1 MEFDQLESQRSDL
14 QKVLK
19 ELDKL
24 PKTPQIELQK
34 QEIQDRI
41 NKITDTIIK
50 ELLSKHEKETQEP
63 TPTKEPQTTPT
74 PCKDL
79 VVSTPK
85 DNAYTTYHN
94 NANKVNLGKLSE
106 REANLL
112 FAIFQ
117 KLKDQGN
124 TLIRFEPQD
133 LKRMIMVKSNLTNRQ
148 LLQILKNLLDNIG
161 GANFWIIRE
170 HVENGEIYEDHT
182 SYMLFKQFDIRIHKP
197 TQTIEYLEIQLNDSY
212 QYLLN
217 NLGMGGQ
224 YTSFK
229 LLEFQRV
236 RGKYA
241 KTLYRLLKQ
250 YKSTGILSVEWS
262 QFREL
267 LDIPK
272 DYKMENIDQKVLT
285 PSLKELRKIYP
296 FEHLSYK
303 KERRNSHD
311 RRKVTH
317 IDFYFEQLP
326 QGETKQQK
334 QKDKQ
339 RAKRDIKLIAWN
351 INNQIAKR
359 NAKDT
364 MEARFLEL
372 KTLIGYQFRHNDSGI
387 VLKIDNTTFEKNQM
401 FLHVSY
407 PKSKHNPQ
415 KFLVSNK
422 TFALELL
429 YVNGYSL
436 KKDMLEIDPPS
447 IHPITN
453 EPIKEFAEYIGKTIH
468 ITNFNVDQ
476 CPEGINNYLK
486 ITRIVKLND
495 NRICVSVQDVDKPEK
510 LLKPFIAKDVKHLK
524 NWFKKHYRWKDR
536 CMLTKLIEKLNHE
549 RKNAIKNGIYHLIQ
563 IKFSY
568 NSNRIEG
575 SGLTYEQTAH
585 IFDKSVLIT
594 EKNANI
600 KLDDIFETINH
611 FECVNHL
618 LESYQEPLSLEYF
631 KTLHKILKKN
641 CSDEV
646 IGGFKKRPNFVG
658 NSTTTR
664 PQLVES
670 ELTNLVKNYQRN
682 LEVSLENIIDFHVAF
697 EKIHPFSDGNGRVG
711 RLVMFKE
718 CLKNNIMPFI
728 IENEHKAFYYRGI
741 KEYDNTKG
749 YLKDTI
755 LQSQDN
761 FNEMVSYFLLPIGA
775 DWND

>member
-1 MEFDQLESQRSDL
+1 MNTNFEQIRKQELELRKL
-14 QKVLK
+14 LE
-19 ELDKL
+19 ELDTL
-24 PKTPQIELQK
+24 PQTTQIKLQK
-34 QEIQDRI
+34 QKIQTYID
-41 NKITDTIIK
+41 KITPSILSGFNQKFK
-50 ELLSKHEKETQEP
+50 EITEKLPNEFEKEKP

-85 DNAYTTYHN
+85 DNTYTTYHN

-117 KLKDQGN
+117 RLKDQGN

-148 LLQILKNLLDNIG
+148 LLQVLKNLLDNIS

-170 HVENGEIYEDHT
+170 HVENGEVYEDHT
-182 SYMLFKQFDIRIHKP
+182 SYMLFKQFEIRIHKP
-197 TQTIEYLEIQLNDSY
+197 TQTIEYLDVQLNDSY

-303 KERRNSHD
+303 KERRSHD
-311 RRKVTH
+311 KRKVTH

-326 QGETKQQK
+326 QGETKKQK
-334 QKDKQ
+334 QADKQ
-339 RAKRDIKLIAWN
+339 RAKRDIKLIAWD
-351 INNQIAKR
+351 IHNQIAKR
-359 NAKDT
+359 NAKAT
-364 MEARFLEL
+364 IEARFLEL

-387 VLKIDNTTFEKNQM
+387 ILQIDNTTFEKNQM
-401 FLHVSY
+401 FIHVSY

-436 KKDMLEIDPPS
+436 KKDSLLEEIEPPK

-486 ITRIVKLND
+486 ITRIVKLNN
-495 NRICVSVQDVDKPEK
+495 NRICISIQDVDKPEK
-510 LLKPFIAKDVKHLK
+510 LLKPFIAKDEKHLK
-524 NWFKKHYRWKDR
+524 NWFKKHYR
-536 CMLTKLIEKLNHE
+536 
-549 RKNAIKNGIYHLIQ
+549 
-563 IKFSY
+563 
-568 NSNRIEG
+568 
-575 SGLTYEQTAH
+575 
-585 IFDKSVLIT
+585 
-594 EKNANI
+594 
-600 KLDDIFETINH
+600 
-611 FECVNHL
+611 
-618 LESYQEPLSLEYF
+618 
-631 KTLHKILKKN
+631 
-641 CSDEV
+641 
-646 IGGFKKRPNFVG
+646 
-658 NSTTTR
+658 
-664 PQLVES
+664 
-670 ELTNLVKNYQRN
+670 
-682 LEVSLENIIDFHVAF
+682 
-697 EKIHPFSDGNGRVG
+697 
-711 RLVMFKE
+711 
-718 CLKNNIMPFI
+718 
-728 IENEHKAFYYRGI
+728 
-741 KEYDNTKG
+741 
-749 YLKDTI
+749 
-755 LQSQDN
+755 
-761 FNEMVSYFLLPIGA
+761 
-775 DWND
+775 

>member
-19 ELDKL
+19 ELDTL
-24 PKTPQIELQK
+24 PQTPQIELQK
-34 QEIQDRI
+34 QKIQDRI

-50 ELLSKHEKETQEP
+50 ELLSKHEIKKEELEHTLKEKP
-63 TPTKEPQTTPT
+63 TPTKAPQTTPT

-79 VVSTPK
+79 VVSTHK
-85 DNAYTTYHN
+85 NNAYTTYHN

-133 LKRMIMVKSNLTNRQ
+133 LKQMIMVKSNLTNRQ
-148 LLQILKNLLDNIG
+148 LLQILKNLLDNIS
-161 GANFWIIRE
+161 GANFWIIKE
-170 HVENGEIYEDHT
+170 HVENGEIYEYHT
-182 SYMLFKQFDIRIHKP
+182 SYMLFKQFEIRIHKP
-197 TQTIEYLEIQLNDSY
+197 TQTIEYLDVQLNDSY

-224 YTSFK
+224 YTSFN

-250 YKSTGILSVEWS
+250 YKSTGILSVEWT

-272 DYKMENIDQKVLT
+272 DYKMENIDQKVLN
-285 PSLKELRKIYP
+285 PSLKELKKIYP

-326 QGETKQQK
+326 QGETKKQK

-339 RAKRDIKLIAWN
+339 RAKRDIKLVAWD

-359 NAKDT
+359 NAKTT

-387 VLKIDNTTFEKNQM
+387 VLQIDNATFEKNQM
-401 FLHVSY
+401 LLHVCF
-407 PKSKHNPQ
+407 PKTKKDPQ
-415 KFLVSNK
+415 KLRVSSK
-422 TFALELL
+422 TFALEFLF
-429 YVNGYSL
+429 VNGYSL
-436 KKDMLEIDPPS
+436 KKDSLLEEIDPPK

-495 NRICVSVQDVDKPEK
+495 NRICISIQDVDKPEK
-510 LLKPFIAKDVKHLK
+510 LLKPFIAKDEKHLK
-524 NWFKKHYRWKDR
+524 NWFKKHYR
-536 CMLTKLIEKLNHE
+536 
-549 RKNAIKNGIYHLIQ
+549 
-563 IKFSY
+563 
-568 NSNRIEG
+568 
-575 SGLTYEQTAH
+575 
-585 IFDKSVLIT
+585 
-594 EKNANI
+594 
-600 KLDDIFETINH
+600 
-611 FECVNHL
+611 
-618 LESYQEPLSLEYF
+618 
-631 KTLHKILKKN
+631 
-641 CSDEV
+641 
-646 IGGFKKRPNFVG
+646 
-658 NSTTTR
+658 
-664 PQLVES
+664 
-670 ELTNLVKNYQRN
+670 
-682 LEVSLENIIDFHVAF
+682 
-697 EKIHPFSDGNGRVG
+697 
-711 RLVMFKE
+711 
-718 CLKNNIMPFI
+718 
-728 IENEHKAFYYRGI
+728 
-741 KEYDNTKG
+741 
-749 YLKDTI
+749 
-755 LQSQDN
+755 
-761 FNEMVSYFLLPIGA
+761 
-775 DWND
+775 

>member
-1 MEFDQLESQRSDL
+1 MPMNTNFEQIRKQELELRKL
-14 QKVLK
+14 LE
-19 ELDKL
+19 ELDTL
-24 PKTPQIELQK
+24 PQTPQVKLQK
-34 QEIQDRI
+34 QKIQTYID
-41 NKITDTIIK
+41 KITPSILSGFNQKFK
-50 ELLSKHEKETQEP
+50 EITENLSNEFEKEKP
-63 TPTKEPQTTPT
+63 TPTKAPQTTPT

-79 VVSTPK
+79 VVTTPK
-85 DNAYTTYHN
+85 DKTYITYHN

-117 KLKDQGN
+117 RLKDQGN

-148 LLQILKNLLDNIG
+148 LLQVLKNLLDNIS

-170 HVENGEIYEDHT
+170 HVENGEVYEDHT
-182 SYMLFKQFDIRIHKP
+182 SYMLFKQFEIRIHKP
-197 TQTIEYLEIQLNDSY
+197 TQTIEYLDVQLNDSY

-250 YKSTGILSVEWS
+250 YKSTGILSVEWT
-262 QFREL
+262 QFKEL

-285 PSLKELRKIYP
+285 PSLKELHKIYP

-303 KERRNSHD
+303 KERRSHD
-311 RRKVTH
+311 KRKVTH

-326 QGETKQQK
+326 QGETKKQK
-334 QKDKQ
+334 QADKQ
-339 RAKRDIKLIAWN
+339 RAKRDIKLIAWD
-351 INNQIAKR
+351 IHNQIAKR
-359 NAKDT
+359 NAKAT

-372 KTLIGYQFRHNDSGI
+372 KTLISYQFRHNDSGI
-387 VLKIDNTTFEKNQM
+387 VLQIDNATFEKNQM

-407 PKSKHNPQ
+407 PKSKNNPQ

-436 KKDMLEIDPPS
+436 KKDNLLEEIDPPK

-453 EPIKEFAEYIGKTIH
+453 EPIKEFDEYIGKTIN

-495 NRICVSVQDVDKPEK
+495 NRICISVQDVDKPEK
-510 LLKPFIAKDVKHLK
+510 LLKPFIAKDEKHLK
-524 NWFKKHYRWKDR
+524 NWFKKHY
-536 CMLTKLIEKLNHE
+536 
-549 RKNAIKNGIYHLIQ
+549 Q
-563 IKFSY
+563 
-568 NSNRIEG
+568 
-575 SGLTYEQTAH
+575 
-585 IFDKSVLIT
+585 
-594 EKNANI
+594 
-600 KLDDIFETINH
+600 
-611 FECVNHL
+611 
-618 LESYQEPLSLEYF
+618 
-631 KTLHKILKKN
+631 
-641 CSDEV
+641 
-646 IGGFKKRPNFVG
+646 
-658 NSTTTR
+658 
-664 PQLVES
+664 
-670 ELTNLVKNYQRN
+670 
-682 LEVSLENIIDFHVAF
+682 
-697 EKIHPFSDGNGRVG
+697 
-711 RLVMFKE
+711 
-718 CLKNNIMPFI
+718 
-728 IENEHKAFYYRGI
+728 
-741 KEYDNTKG
+741 
-749 YLKDTI
+749 
-755 LQSQDN
+755 
-761 FNEMVSYFLLPIGA
+761 
-775 DWND
+775 

>member
-19 ELDKL
+19 ELDTL
-24 PKTPQIELQK
+24 PQTPQIKLQK
-34 QEIQDRI
+34 QEIQDHI

-50 ELLSKHEKETQEP
+50 ELLSKHEIKKEELEP
-63 TPTKEPQTTPT
+63 TLKEKPTPLKEPQTTPT
-74 PCKDL
+74 PCKNL

-85 DNAYTTYHN
+85 DNTYTTYHN

-117 KLKDQGN
+117 RLKDQGN

-148 LLQILKNLLDNIG
+148 LLQVLKNLLDNIG

-197 TQTIEYLEIQLNDSY
+197 TQTIEYLDVQLNDNY

-272 DYKMENIDQKVLT
+272 DYKMENIDQKVLN

-303 KERRNSHD
+303 KERKSHD

-339 RAKRDIKLIAWN
+339 RAKRDIKLIAWD

-359 NAKDT
+359 NAKTT

-372 KTLIGYQFRHNDSGI
+372 KTLIGYQFKHNDSGI
-387 VLKIDNTTFEKNQM
+387 VLQIDNTTFEKNQM

-510 LLKPFIAKDVKHLK
+510 LLKPFIAKDEKHLK
-524 NWFKKHYRWKDR
+524 NWFKKHYR
-536 CMLTKLIEKLNHE
+536 
-549 RKNAIKNGIYHLIQ
+549 
-563 IKFSY
+563 
-568 NSNRIEG
+568 
-575 SGLTYEQTAH
+575 
-585 IFDKSVLIT
+585 
-594 EKNANI
+594 
-600 KLDDIFETINH
+600 
-611 FECVNHL
+611 
-618 LESYQEPLSLEYF
+618 
-631 KTLHKILKKN
+631 
-641 CSDEV
+641 
-646 IGGFKKRPNFVG
+646 
-658 NSTTTR
+658 
-664 PQLVES
+664 
-670 ELTNLVKNYQRN
+670 
-682 LEVSLENIIDFHVAF
+682 
-697 EKIHPFSDGNGRVG
+697 
-711 RLVMFKE
+711 
-718 CLKNNIMPFI
+718 
-728 IENEHKAFYYRGI
+728 
-741 KEYDNTKG
+741 
-749 YLKDTI
+749 
-755 LQSQDN
+755 
-761 FNEMVSYFLLPIGA
+761 
-775 DWND
+775 

>member
-1 MEFDQLESQRSDL
+1 MNTNFEQLRKQELELRKL
-14 QKVLK
+14 LE
-19 ELDKL
+19 ELDTL
-24 PKTPQIELQK
+24 PQTQQIKLQK
-34 QEIQDRI
+34 QKIQTYID
-41 NKITDTIIK
+41 KITPSILSGFNQKFK
-50 ELLSKHEKETQEP
+50 EITENLSNEFEKEKP
-63 TPTKEPQTTPT
+63 TPTKAPQTTPT

-94 NANKVNLGKLSE
+94 NTNKVNLGKLSE

-133 LKRMIMVKSNLTNRQ
+133 LKRMLGIKISYDNLTRTARSMWNKIKTADFWEVRD
-148 LLQILKNLLDNIG
+148 IIVNGRECVSEKN
-161 GANFWIIRE
+161 
-170 HVENGEIYEDHT
+170 
-182 SYMLFKQFDIRIHKP
+182 YMLFQVCEIVSDKETREFLYMD
-197 TQTIEYLEIQLNDSY
+197 IQLNIGY
-212 QYLLN
+212 HYLLN

-250 YKSTGILSVEWS
+250 YKSTGILSVEWE

-272 DYKMENIDQKVLT
+272 DYEMRNIDQKVLT

-339 RAKRDIKLIAWN
+339 CAKRDIKLIAWD

-359 NAKDT
+359 NAKAT
-364 MEARFLEL
+364 MEARLLEL
-372 KTLIGYQFRHNDSGI
+372 KTLIGYQFRHNDSGTI
-387 VLKIDNTTFEKNQM
+387 LQIDNATFEKNQM
-401 FLHVSY
+401 FMHVCF
-407 PKSKHNPQ
+407 PKTKKDPQ
-415 KFLVSNK
+415 KLRVSNK
-422 TFALELL
+422 TFALEFLF
-429 YVNGYSL
+429 VNGYSL
-436 KKDMLEIDPPS
+436 KKDSLLEEIDPPK

-495 NRICVSVQDVDKPEK
+495 NRICISIQDVDKPEK
-510 LLKPFIAKDVKHLK
+510 LLKPFIAKDEKHLK
-524 NWFKKHYRWKDR
+524 NWFKKH
-536 CMLTKLIEKLNHE
+536 
-549 RKNAIKNGIYHLIQ
+549 
-563 IKFSY
+563 F
-568 NSNRIEG
+568 
-575 SGLTYEQTAH
+575 
-585 IFDKSVLIT
+585 F
-594 EKNANI
+594 
-600 KLDDIFETINH
+600 
-611 FECVNHL
+611 
-618 LESYQEPLSLEYF
+618 
-631 KTLHKILKKN
+631 
-641 CSDEV
+641 
-646 IGGFKKRPNFVG
+646 
-658 NSTTTR
+658 
-664 PQLVES
+664 
-670 ELTNLVKNYQRN
+670 
-682 LEVSLENIIDFHVAF
+682 
-697 EKIHPFSDGNGRVG
+697 
-711 RLVMFKE
+711 
-718 CLKNNIMPFI
+718 
-728 IENEHKAFYYRGI
+728 
-741 KEYDNTKG
+741 
-749 YLKDTI
+749 
-755 LQSQDN
+755 
-761 FNEMVSYFLLPIGA
+761 
-775 DWND
+775 

>member
-19 ELDKL
+19 ELDTL
-24 PKTPQIELQK
+24 PQTPQIKLQK

-50 ELLSKHEKETQEP
+50 KLLSKHEIKKEELEHTLKEKP
-63 TPTKEPQTTPT
+63 TPLKEPQTTPT

-79 VVSTPK
+79 VVATK
-85 DNAYTTYHN
+85 DNTYTTYHN
-94 NANKVNLGKLSE
+94 NTNKVNLGKLSE

-133 LKRMIMVKSNLTNRQ
+133 LKQMIMVKSNLTNRQ
-148 LLQILKNLLDNIG
+148 LLQILKNLLDNIS

-170 HVENGEIYEDHT
+170 HVENGEIYEDHI
-182 SYMLFKQFDIRIHKP
+182 SYMLFKQFEIRIHKP
-197 TQTIEYLEIQLNDSY
+197 TQTIEYLDVQLNDSY

-250 YKSTGILSVEWS
+250 YKSTGILSVEWT

-272 DYKMENIDQKVLT
+272 DYKMENIDQKVLN

-339 RAKRDIKLIAWN
+339 RAKRDIKLVAWD

-359 NAKDT
+359 NAKAT
-364 MEARFLEL
+364 MEARLLEL
-372 KTLIGYQFRHNDSGI
+372 KTLIGYQFKHNDSGI
-387 VLKIDNTTFEKNQM
+387 ILQIDNATFEKNQM
-401 FLHVSY
+401 LLHVSY
-407 PKSKHNPQ
+407 PKSKNNPQ
-415 KFLVSNK
+415 KLRVSSK
-422 TFALELL
+422 TFALEFLF
-429 YVNGYSL
+429 VNGYSL
-436 KKDMLEIDPPS
+436 KKDNLLEEIEPPK

-468 ITNFNVDQ
+468 ITNFNVDK

-510 LLKPFIAKDVKHLK
+510 LLKPFIAKDEKHLK
-524 NWFKKHYRWKDR
+524 NWFKKHYR
-536 CMLTKLIEKLNHE
+536 
-549 RKNAIKNGIYHLIQ
+549 
-563 IKFSY
+563 
-568 NSNRIEG
+568 
-575 SGLTYEQTAH
+575 
-585 IFDKSVLIT
+585 
-594 EKNANI
+594 
-600 KLDDIFETINH
+600 
-611 FECVNHL
+611 
-618 LESYQEPLSLEYF
+618 
-631 KTLHKILKKN
+631 
-641 CSDEV
+641 
-646 IGGFKKRPNFVG
+646 
-658 NSTTTR
+658 
-664 PQLVES
+664 
-670 ELTNLVKNYQRN
+670 
-682 LEVSLENIIDFHVAF
+682 
-697 EKIHPFSDGNGRVG
+697 
-711 RLVMFKE
+711 
-718 CLKNNIMPFI
+718 
-728 IENEHKAFYYRGI
+728 
-741 KEYDNTKG
+741 
-749 YLKDTI
+749 
-755 LQSQDN
+755 
-761 FNEMVSYFLLPIGA
+761 
-775 DWND
+775 

>member
-1 MEFDQLESQRSDL
+1 MNTNFEQLRKQELELRKL
-14 QKVLK
+14 LE
-19 ELDKL
+19 ELDTL
-24 PKTPQIELQK
+24 PQTTQIKLQK
-34 QEIQDRI
+34 QKIQTYID
-41 NKITDTIIK
+41 KITPSILSGFNQKFK
-50 ELLSKHEKETQEP
+50 EITEKLPNEFEKEKP
-63 TPTKEPQTTPT
+63 TPTKVPQTTPT

-85 DNAYTTYHN
+85 DKTYITYHN

-117 KLKDQGN
+117 RLKDQGN

-133 LKRMIMVKSNLTNRQ
+133 LKQMIMVKSNLTNRQ
-148 LLQILKNLLDNIG
+148 LLQILKNLLDNIS
-161 GANFWIIRE
+161 GANFWIIKE

-182 SYMLFKQFDIRIHKP
+182 SYMLFKQFEIRIHKP
-197 TQTIEYLEIQLNDSY
+197 TQTIEYLDVQLNDSY

-285 PSLKELRKIYP
+285 PALKELHKIYP

-303 KERRNSHD
+303 KERKSHD
-311 RRKVTH
+311 KRKVTH

-339 RAKRDIKLIAWN
+339 RAQRDIKLVAWG

-359 NAKDT
+359 NAKAT

-372 KTLIGYQFRHNDSGI
+372 KTLIGYQFRHNDSGMI
-387 VLKIDNTTFEKNQM
+387 LQIDNATFKKNQM
-401 FLHVSY
+401 LLHVSY

-415 KFLVSNK
+415 KFLVSSK

-429 YVNGYSL
+429 YINGYSL
-436 KKDMLEIDPPS
+436 KKDNLLEEIDPPK

-453 EPIKEFAEYIGKTIH
+453 EPIKEFAQYIGKTIH
-468 ITNFNVDQ
+468 ITNFNVDK

-495 NRICVSVQDVDKPEK
+495 NRICISVQDVDKPEK
-510 LLKPFIAKDVKHLK
+510 LLKPFIAKDEKHLK
-524 NWFKKHYRWKDR
+524 NWFKKHYR
-536 CMLTKLIEKLNHE
+536 
-549 RKNAIKNGIYHLIQ
+549 
-563 IKFSY
+563 
-568 NSNRIEG
+568 
-575 SGLTYEQTAH
+575 
-585 IFDKSVLIT
+585 
-594 EKNANI
+594 
-600 KLDDIFETINH
+600 
-611 FECVNHL
+611 
-618 LESYQEPLSLEYF
+618 
-631 KTLHKILKKN
+631 
-641 CSDEV
+641 
-646 IGGFKKRPNFVG
+646 
-658 NSTTTR
+658 
-664 PQLVES
+664 
-670 ELTNLVKNYQRN
+670 
-682 LEVSLENIIDFHVAF
+682 
-697 EKIHPFSDGNGRVG
+697 
-711 RLVMFKE
+711 
-718 CLKNNIMPFI
+718 
-728 IENEHKAFYYRGI
+728 
-741 KEYDNTKG
+741 
-749 YLKDTI
+749 
-755 LQSQDN
+755 
-761 FNEMVSYFLLPIGA
+761 
-775 DWND
+775 

>member
-1 MEFDQLESQRSDL
+1 MEFDQLDL
-14 QKVLK
+14 QKALK
-19 ELDKL
+19 ILDAL
-24 PKTPQIELQK
+24 PQT
-34 QEIQDRI
+34 
-41 NKITDTIIK
+41 IK

-63 TPTKEPQTTPT
+63 TLKEEPTPTKAPQTTPT

-148 LLQILKNLLDNIG
+148 LLQILKSLLDNIG

-182 SYMLFKQFDIRIHKP
+182 SYMLFKQFEIRIHKP
-197 TQTIEYLEIQLNDSY
+197 TQTIEYLDVQLNDSY
-212 QYLLN
+212 HYLLN

-272 DYKMENIDQKVLT
+272 DYEMRNIDQKVLT

-339 RAKRDIKLIAWN
+339 RAKRDIKLVAWD

-359 NAKDT
+359 NAKAT

-372 KTLIGYQFRHNDSGI
+372 KTLIGYQFRHNNGTI
-387 VLKIDNTTFEKNQM
+387 LKIDNVTFEKNQM
-401 FLHVSY
+401 FLHVLTNKNS
-407 PKSKHNPQ
+407 Q
-415 KFLVSNK
+415 KLRVSNK

-429 YVNGYSL
+429 FVNGYSL
-436 KKDMLEIDPPS
+436 KKDSLLEEIDPPK

-468 ITNFNVDQ
+468 ITNFNVDK
-476 CPEGINNYLK
+476 CHEGINNYLK
-486 ITRIVKLND
+486 ITRITKLED
-495 NRICVSVQDVDKPEK
+495 NRICISIQDVDKPDK
-510 LLKPFIAKDVKHLK
+510 LLKPFIAKDEKHLK
-524 NWFKKHYRWKDR
+524 NWFKKHYR
-536 CMLTKLIEKLNHE
+536 
-549 RKNAIKNGIYHLIQ
+549 
-563 IKFSY
+563 
-568 NSNRIEG
+568 
-575 SGLTYEQTAH
+575 
-585 IFDKSVLIT
+585 
-594 EKNANI
+594 
-600 KLDDIFETINH
+600 
-611 FECVNHL
+611 
-618 LESYQEPLSLEYF
+618 
-631 KTLHKILKKN
+631 
-641 CSDEV
+641 
-646 IGGFKKRPNFVG
+646 
-658 NSTTTR
+658 
-664 PQLVES
+664 
-670 ELTNLVKNYQRN
+670 
-682 LEVSLENIIDFHVAF
+682 
-697 EKIHPFSDGNGRVG
+697 
-711 RLVMFKE
+711 
-718 CLKNNIMPFI
+718 
-728 IENEHKAFYYRGI
+728 
-741 KEYDNTKG
+741 
-749 YLKDTI
+749 
-755 LQSQDN
+755 
-761 FNEMVSYFLLPIGA
+761 
-775 DWND
+775 

>member
-19 ELDKL
+19 ELDTL

-50 ELLSKHEKETQEP
+50 ELLSKHEIKKEELKPTLKEEP
-63 TPTKEPQTTPT
+63 TPTKEPQTT

-85 DNAYTTYHN
+85 DNTYTTYHN

-117 KLKDQGN
+117 RLKDQGN

-133 LKRMIMVKSNLTNRQ
+133 LKRMLGIKISYDNLTRTARSMWNKIKTADFWEVRD
-148 LLQILKNLLDNIG
+148 IIVNGRECVSEKN
-161 GANFWIIRE
+161 
-170 HVENGEIYEDHT
+170 
-182 SYMLFKQFDIRIHKP
+182 YMLFQVCEIVSNKETKEFLYMD
-197 TQTIEYLEIQLNDSY
+197 IQLNTSY
-212 QYLLN
+212 NYLLN

-272 DYKMENIDQKVLT
+272 DYDMTNIDKFVLKIA
-285 PSLKELRKIYP
+285 LKELHKIYP

-303 KERRNSHD
+303 KERRSHD
-311 RRKVTH
+311 KRKVTH

-326 QGETKQQK
+326 EGENKKQK
-334 QKDKQ
+334 QADKQ
-339 RAKRDIKLIAWN
+339 RAQRDIKLVAWD

-359 NAKDT
+359 NAKAT
-364 MEARFLEL
+364 IEARLLEL

-387 VLKIDNTTFEKNQM
+387 ILKIDNATFEKNQM
-401 FLHVSY
+401 LLHISY
-407 PKSKHNPQ
+407 PKSKNNPQ
-415 KFLVSNK
+415 KLRVSSK
-422 TFALELL
+422 TFALEFLF
-429 YVNGYSL
+429 VNGYSL
-436 KKDMLEIDPPS
+436 KKDSLLEEIDPPS

-453 EPIKEFAEYIGKTIH
+453 EPIKEFAEYIGKTIN
-468 ITNFNVDQ
+468 ITNFNVDK
-476 CPEGINNYLK
+476 CPEGINNCLK

-510 LLKPFIAKDVKHLK
+510 LLKPFIAKDEKHLK
-524 NWFKKHYRWKDR
+524 NWFKKHYR
-536 CMLTKLIEKLNHE
+536 
-549 RKNAIKNGIYHLIQ
+549 
-563 IKFSY
+563 
-568 NSNRIEG
+568 
-575 SGLTYEQTAH
+575 
-585 IFDKSVLIT
+585 
-594 EKNANI
+594 
-600 KLDDIFETINH
+600 
-611 FECVNHL
+611 
-618 LESYQEPLSLEYF
+618 
-631 KTLHKILKKN
+631 
-641 CSDEV
+641 
-646 IGGFKKRPNFVG
+646 
-658 NSTTTR
+658 
-664 PQLVES
+664 
-670 ELTNLVKNYQRN
+670 
-682 LEVSLENIIDFHVAF
+682 
-697 EKIHPFSDGNGRVG
+697 
-711 RLVMFKE
+711 
-718 CLKNNIMPFI
+718 
-728 IENEHKAFYYRGI
+728 
-741 KEYDNTKG
+741 
-749 YLKDTI
+749 
-755 LQSQDN
+755 
-761 FNEMVSYFLLPIGA
+761 
-775 DWND
+775 

>member
-14 QKVLK
+14 QKALK
-19 ELDKL
+19 ELDTL

-50 ELLSKHEKETQEP
+50 ELLSKHEIKKEELKTTLKKEH
-63 TPTKEPQTTPT
+63 TPTKAPQTTPT

-79 VVSTPK
+79 VVTTPK
-85 DNAYTTYHN
+85 DKTYTIYHN

-106 REANLL
+106 RETNLL

-117 KLKDQGN
+117 RLKDQGN

-148 LLQILKNLLDNIG
+148 LLQVLKNLLDNIS

-170 HVENGEIYEDHT
+170 HVENGEVYEDHT
-182 SYMLFKQFDIRIHKP
+182 SYMLFKQFEIRIHKP
-197 TQTIEYLEIQLNDSY
+197 TQTIEYLDVQLNDSY

-224 YTSFK
+224 YTSFN

-272 DYKMENIDQKVLT
+272 DYEMRNIDQKVLT
-285 PSLKELRKIYP
+285 PSLKELHKIYP

-303 KERRNSHD
+303 KERKSHD
-311 RRKVTH
+311 KRKVTH

-326 QGETKQQK
+326 KGENKKQK
-334 QKDKQ
+334 QADKQ
-339 RAKRDIKLIAWN
+339 RAKRDIKLIAWD
-351 INNQIAKR
+351 IHNQIAKR
-359 NAKDT
+359 NAKAT

-387 VLKIDNTTFEKNQM
+387 VLQIDNTTFEKNQM

-407 PKSKHNPQ
+407 PKSKHNHQ

-429 YVNGYSL
+429 YINGYSL
-436 KKDMLEIDPPS
+436 KKDNLLEEIDPPK

-453 EPIKEFAEYIGKTIH
+453 EPIKQFEEYIGKTIN
-468 ITNFNVDQ
+468 ITNNNVDQ

-486 ITRIVKLND
+486 ITNIVKLND
-495 NRICVSVQDVDKPEK
+495 NRICVSVQDVDKPDK
-510 LLKPFIAKDVKHLK
+510 LLKPFIAKDEKHLK
-524 NWFKKHYRWKDR
+524 NWFKK
-536 CMLTKLIEKLNHE
+536 
-549 RKNAIKNGIYHLIQ
+549 
-563 IKFSY
+563 
-568 NSNRIEG
+568 
-575 SGLTYEQTAH
+575 
-585 IFDKSVLIT
+585 
-594 EKNANI
+594 
-600 KLDDIFETINH
+600 
-611 FECVNHL
+611 
-618 LESYQEPLSLEYF
+618 
-631 KTLHKILKKN
+631 
-641 CSDEV
+641 
-646 IGGFKKRPNFVG
+646 
-658 NSTTTR
+658 
-664 PQLVES
+664 
-670 ELTNLVKNYQRN
+670 
-682 LEVSLENIIDFHVAF
+682 
-697 EKIHPFSDGNGRVG
+697 
-711 RLVMFKE
+711 
-718 CLKNNIMPFI
+718 
-728 IENEHKAFYYRGI
+728 YYR
-741 KEYDNTKG
+741 
-749 YLKDTI
+749 
-755 LQSQDN
+755 
-761 FNEMVSYFLLPIGA
+761 
-775 DWND
+775 

>member
-19 ELDKL
+19 ELDTL
-24 PKTPQIELQK
+24 PQTPQIELQK

-50 ELLSKHEKETQEP
+50 KLLSKHEIKKEELEHTLKEKP
-63 TPTKEPQTTPT
+63 TPLKAPQTTPT

-85 DNAYTTYHN
+85 DNTYITYHN
-94 NANKVNLGKLSE
+94 NTNKVNLGKLSE

-124 TLIRFEPQD
+124 TLIRFEPQE
-133 LKRMIMVKSNLTNRQ
+133 LKQMIMVKSNLTNRQ

-182 SYMLFKQFDIRIHKP
+182 SYMLFKQFEIRIHKS
-197 TQTIEYLEIQLNDSY
+197 TQTIEYLEVQLNDSY

-224 YTSFK
+224 YTSFN

-250 YKSTGILSVEWS
+250 YKSTGILSVEWT

-272 DYKMENIDQKVLT
+272 DYKMENIDQKILT

-339 RAKRDIKLIAWN
+339 RAKRDIKLVSWD

-359 NAKDT
+359 NAKAT

-387 VLKIDNTTFEKNQM
+387 ILQIDNATFENNQM
-401 FLHVSY
+401 LLHVSY
-407 PKSKHNPQ
+407 PKSKNNPQ
-415 KFLVSNK
+415 KLRVSNK

-429 YVNGYSL
+429 FVNGYSL
-436 KKDMLEIDPPS
+436 KKDSLLEEIEPPK

-495 NRICVSVQDVDKPEK
+495 NRICISIQDVDKPDK
-510 LLKPFIAKDVKHLK
+510 LLKPFIAKDEKHLK
-524 NWFKKHYRWKDR
+524 NWFKKHYR
-536 CMLTKLIEKLNHE
+536 
-549 RKNAIKNGIYHLIQ
+549 
-563 IKFSY
+563 
-568 NSNRIEG
+568 
-575 SGLTYEQTAH
+575 
-585 IFDKSVLIT
+585 
-594 EKNANI
+594 
-600 KLDDIFETINH
+600 
-611 FECVNHL
+611 
-618 LESYQEPLSLEYF
+618 
-631 KTLHKILKKN
+631 
-641 CSDEV
+641 
-646 IGGFKKRPNFVG
+646 
-658 NSTTTR
+658 
-664 PQLVES
+664 
-670 ELTNLVKNYQRN
+670 
-682 LEVSLENIIDFHVAF
+682 
-697 EKIHPFSDGNGRVG
+697 
-711 RLVMFKE
+711 
-718 CLKNNIMPFI
+718 
-728 IENEHKAFYYRGI
+728 
-741 KEYDNTKG
+741 
-749 YLKDTI
+749 
-755 LQSQDN
+755 
-761 FNEMVSYFLLPIGA
+761 
-775 DWND
+775 

>member
-19 ELDKL
+19 ELDTL
-24 PKTPQIELQK
+24 PQTPQIELQK

-50 ELLSKHEKETQEP
+50 ELLSKHEIKKEELEPTLTPKP
-63 TPTKEPQTTPT
+63 TPTKAPQNTPT

-85 DNAYTTYHN
+85 DNTYTTYHN

-148 LLQILKNLLDNIG
+148 LLQVLKNLLDNIS

-170 HVENGEIYEDHT
+170 HVENGEVYEDHT
-182 SYMLFKQFDIRIHKP
+182 SYMLFKQFEIRIHKP
-197 TQTIEYLEIQLNDSY
+197 TQTIEYLDVQLNDSY

-224 YTSFK
+224 YTSFN

-262 QFREL
+262 QFKEL

-272 DYKMENIDQKVLT
+272 DYEMRNIDQKVLT
-285 PSLKELRKIYP
+285 PSLKELNKIYP

-303 KERRNSHD
+303 KERKSHD
-311 RRKVTH
+311 KRKVTH

-326 QGETKQQK
+326 QGENKKQK
-334 QKDKQ
+334 QADKQ
-339 RAKRDIKLIAWN
+339 RAKRDIKLVAWD
-351 INNQIAKR
+351 IHNQIAKR
-359 NAKDT
+359 SAKAT
-364 MEARFLEL
+364 IEARFLEL

-387 VLKIDNTTFEKNQM
+387 VLQIDNTTFEKNQM

-407 PKSKHNPQ
+407 PKSKNNPQ

-436 KKDMLEIDPPS
+436 KKDNLLEEIDPPK

-453 EPIKEFAEYIGKTIH
+453 EPIKEFDEYIGKTIN

-510 LLKPFIAKDVKHLK
+510 LLKPFIAKDEKHLK
-524 NWFKKHYRWKDR
+524 NWFKK
-536 CMLTKLIEKLNHE
+536 
-549 RKNAIKNGIYHLIQ
+549 
-563 IKFSY
+563 
-568 NSNRIEG
+568 
-575 SGLTYEQTAH
+575 
-585 IFDKSVLIT
+585 
-594 EKNANI
+594 
-600 KLDDIFETINH
+600 
-611 FECVNHL
+611 
-618 LESYQEPLSLEYF
+618 
-631 KTLHKILKKN
+631 
-641 CSDEV
+641 
-646 IGGFKKRPNFVG
+646 
-658 NSTTTR
+658 
-664 PQLVES
+664 
-670 ELTNLVKNYQRN
+670 
-682 LEVSLENIIDFHVAF
+682 
-697 EKIHPFSDGNGRVG
+697 
-711 RLVMFKE
+711 
-718 CLKNNIMPFI
+718 
-728 IENEHKAFYYRGI
+728 YYR
-741 KEYDNTKG
+741 
-749 YLKDTI
+749 
-755 LQSQDN
+755 
-761 FNEMVSYFLLPIGA
+761 
-775 DWND
+775 

>member
-1 MEFDQLESQRSDL
+1 MNTNFEQLRKQELELRKL
-14 QKVLK
+14 LE
-19 ELDKL
+19 ELDTL
-24 PKTPQIELQK
+24 PQTPQIKLQK
-34 QEIQDRI
+34 QKIQTYID
-41 NKITDTIIK
+41 KITPSILSGFNQKFK
-50 ELLSKHEKETQEP
+50 EITENLSNEFEKEKP
-63 TPTKEPQTTPT
+63 TPTKTPQTTPT

-117 KLKDQGN
+117 RLKDQGN

-182 SYMLFKQFDIRIHKP
+182 SYMLFKQFEIRIHKP
-197 TQTIEYLEIQLNDSY
+197 TQTIEYLDVQLNDSY

-285 PSLKELRKIYP
+285 PALKELRKIYP

-311 RRKVTH
+311 KRKVTH

-326 QGETKQQK
+326 QGETKKQK
-334 QKDKQ
+334 QANKQ
-339 RAKRDIKLIAWN
+339 RTKRDIKLVAWD
-351 INNQIAKR
+351 IHNQIAKR
-359 NAKDT
+359 NAKAT

-387 VLKIDNTTFEKNQM
+387 VLQIDNTTFEKNQM
-401 FLHVSY
+401 FMHVSY

-436 KKDMLEIDPPS
+436 KKDSLLEEIDPLK

-495 NRICVSVQDVDKPEK
+495 NRICVSVQDVDKPDK
-510 LLKPFIAKDVKHLK
+510 LLKPFIAKDEKHLK
-524 NWFKKHYRWKDR
+524 NWFKKHYR
-536 CMLTKLIEKLNHE
+536 
-549 RKNAIKNGIYHLIQ
+549 
-563 IKFSY
+563 
-568 NSNRIEG
+568 
-575 SGLTYEQTAH
+575 
-585 IFDKSVLIT
+585 
-594 EKNANI
+594 
-600 KLDDIFETINH
+600 
-611 FECVNHL
+611 
-618 LESYQEPLSLEYF
+618 
-631 KTLHKILKKN
+631 
-641 CSDEV
+641 
-646 IGGFKKRPNFVG
+646 
-658 NSTTTR
+658 
-664 PQLVES
+664 
-670 ELTNLVKNYQRN
+670 
-682 LEVSLENIIDFHVAF
+682 
-697 EKIHPFSDGNGRVG
+697 
-711 RLVMFKE
+711 
-718 CLKNNIMPFI
+718 
-728 IENEHKAFYYRGI
+728 
-741 KEYDNTKG
+741 
-749 YLKDTI
+749 
-755 LQSQDN
+755 
-761 FNEMVSYFLLPIGA
+761 
-775 DWND
+775 

>member
-19 ELDKL
+19 ELDTL
-24 PKTPQIELQK
+24 PKNPQIELQK

-50 ELLSKHEKETQEP
+50 ELLSKHEIKKEELKPTLKEEP

-79 VVSTPK
+79 VVTTHK
-85 DNAYTTYHN
+85 DKTYITYHN

-117 KLKDQGN
+117 RLKDQGN

-148 LLQILKNLLDNIG
+148 LLQVLKNLLDNIS

-170 HVENGEIYEDHT
+170 HVENGEVYEDHT
-182 SYMLFKQFDIRIHKP
+182 SYMLFKQFEIRIHKP
-197 TQTIEYLEIQLNDSY
+197 TQTIEYLDVQLNDSY

-250 YKSTGILSVEWS
+250 YKSTGILSVEWT

-272 DYKMENIDQKVLT
+272 DYDMRSIDNFVLKIA
-285 PSLKELRKIYP
+285 LKELRKIYP

-303 KERRNSHD
+303 KERKSHD
-311 RRKVTH
+311 KRKVTH

-326 QGETKQQK
+326 QDETKKQK
-334 QKDKQ
+334 QADKQ
-339 RAKRDIKLIAWN
+339 RAKRDIKLIAWD
-351 INNQIAKR
+351 IHNQIAKR
-359 NAKDT
+359 NAKAT

-372 KTLIGYQFRHNDSGI
+372 KTLIGYQFKHNDSGI
-387 VLKIDNTTFEKNQM
+387 ILKIDNTTFEKNQM

-436 KKDMLEIDPPS
+436 KKDNLLEEIDPPK

-453 EPIKEFAEYIGKTIH
+453 EPIKEFAQYIGKTIN

-495 NRICVSVQDVDKPEK
+495 NRICISVQDVDKPEK
-510 LLKPFIAKDVKHLK
+510 LLKPFIAKDEKHLK
-524 NWFKKHYRWKDR
+524 NWFKKHYR
-536 CMLTKLIEKLNHE
+536 
-549 RKNAIKNGIYHLIQ
+549 
-563 IKFSY
+563 
-568 NSNRIEG
+568 
-575 SGLTYEQTAH
+575 
-585 IFDKSVLIT
+585 
-594 EKNANI
+594 
-600 KLDDIFETINH
+600 
-611 FECVNHL
+611 
-618 LESYQEPLSLEYF
+618 
-631 KTLHKILKKN
+631 
-641 CSDEV
+641 
-646 IGGFKKRPNFVG
+646 
-658 NSTTTR
+658 
-664 PQLVES
+664 
-670 ELTNLVKNYQRN
+670 
-682 LEVSLENIIDFHVAF
+682 
-697 EKIHPFSDGNGRVG
+697 
-711 RLVMFKE
+711 
-718 CLKNNIMPFI
+718 
-728 IENEHKAFYYRGI
+728 
-741 KEYDNTKG
+741 
-749 YLKDTI
+749 
-755 LQSQDN
+755 
-761 FNEMVSYFLLPIGA
+761 
-775 DWND
+775 

>member
-63 TPTKEPQTTPT
+63 TLRKEPTPTKEPQTTPT

-85 DNAYTTYHN
+85 DNTYITYHN

-117 KLKDQGN
+117 RLKDQGN

-303 KERRNSHD
+303 KERKSHD

-326 QGETKQQK
+326 QGETKKQK
-334 QKDKQ
+334 QADKQ
-339 RAKRDIKLIAWN
+339 RAKRDIKLIAWDIKRQGMLKRSKETLEVREMDLKSLMGSLFENHNGVILKVEN
-351 INNQIAKR
+351 ITK
-359 NAKDT
+359 
-364 MEARFLEL
+364 
-372 KTLIGYQFRHNDSGI
+372 
-387 VLKIDNTTFEKNQM
+387 EKNQFFM
-401 FLHVSY
+401 HVSF
-407 PKSKHNPQ
+407 PNRKSEPQ
-415 KFLVSNK
+415 KIPVSDK
-422 TFALELL
+422 RYALELL
-429 YVNGYSL
+429 YVSKGFTF
-436 KKDMLEIDPPS
+436 KKDNLLQEIETFSPN

-453 EPIKEFAEYIGKTIH
+453 KPIKEFAEYIGKTIN

-476 CPEGINNYLK
+476 FPDGITSYLK
-486 ITRIVKLND
+486 ITNIVKLND
-495 NRICVSVQDVDKPEK
+495 NQIQISIQDVDKPDK
-510 LLKPFIAKDVKHLK
+510 LLKPFIAKDEKHLK
-524 NWFKKHYRWKDR
+524 NWFKK
-536 CMLTKLIEKLNHE
+536 
-549 RKNAIKNGIYHLIQ
+549 
-563 IKFSY
+563 
-568 NSNRIEG
+568 
-575 SGLTYEQTAH
+575 
-585 IFDKSVLIT
+585 
-594 EKNANI
+594 
-600 KLDDIFETINH
+600 
-611 FECVNHL
+611 
-618 LESYQEPLSLEYF
+618 
-631 KTLHKILKKN
+631 
-641 CSDEV
+641 
-646 IGGFKKRPNFVG
+646 
-658 NSTTTR
+658 
-664 PQLVES
+664 
-670 ELTNLVKNYQRN
+670 
-682 LEVSLENIIDFHVAF
+682 
-697 EKIHPFSDGNGRVG
+697 
-711 RLVMFKE
+711 
-718 CLKNNIMPFI
+718 
-728 IENEHKAFYYRGI
+728 YY
-741 KEYDNTKG
+741 
-749 YLKDTI
+749 
-755 LQSQDN
+755 
-761 FNEMVSYFLLPIGA
+761 
-775 DWND
+775 